1 MLIRDNVYIPY
12 SLSMLNVRK
21 KRKVEHFIKEIV
33 EKGFAQLPYR
43 LITTRYYH
51 VNL

>member
-21 KRKVEHFIKEIV
+21 KRKVELFIKEIV
-33 EKGFAQLPYR
+33 EKGFKNMLNYN
-43 LITTRYYH
+43 ID
-51 VNL
+51 